1 MIEIEI
7 YLKGTPNEINDF
19 LYGERGEL
27 DAIAE
32 NDNSNIPIGDDEEV
46 DAVKDSPDVIIA
58 KARLIN
64 FILNKRKE
72 LSCSSSMIDYTDLVY
87 EVMKRVRAYAKA
99 ADEHIKP

>member
-1 MIEIEI
+1 MEI

-32 NDNSNIPIGDDEEV
+32 NDNPNIPIGDDEEV
-46 DAVKDSPDVIIA
+46 DAARIA
-58 KARLIN
+58 INDLSN
-64 FILNKRKE
+64 FIIEKRKE
-72 LSCSSSMIDYTDLVY
+72 LTCSKSVVDYTDLVF

-99 ADEHIKP
+99 ADKYIKT